1 MIMLTPNFL
10 VSFTSLIMLN
20 FEKNLEMNLLLQGE
34 KGQDGLSRLQ
44 QLMSLQTFVVHDMLT
59 SSVATAHYLLV

>member
-59 SSVATAHYLLV
+59 SSLATAHYLLV

>member
-1 MIMLTPNFL
+1 MLTPNFL
-10 VSFTSLIMLN
+10 ASFTSLIMLN

-59 SSVATAHYLLV
+59 SSLATAHYLLV